1 MNRLLILVSVL
12 LFSCRHYNS
21 DAKPIEKYKGKG
33 VVVIREPL
41 NSSWTDN
48 RVVRCKTKDS
58 IFNIE
63 ISAFD
68 AKNLKV
74 GDTIK

>member
-1 MNRLLILVSVL
+1 MRKISLILVSVL
-12 LFSCRHYNS
+12 LFSCGHMNN
-21 DAKPIEKYKGKG
+21 AQPIEKYKGKG

-48 RVVRCKTKDS
+48 REVRCKTKDS
-58 IFNIE
+58 IFDIE